1 MKKIGFYLL
10 ALILFYSCEKKIEI
24 DLQDPEAVLVVEGQ
38 VSDQD
43 TIQWV
48 RLSYIQ
54 NYNST
59 SNPDFS
65 IEKNAV
71 VKLYEDETELGVL
84 NFNDTT
90 QRFEIQFKGTIDH
103 SYYVEIVTEDGTQY
117 LSEPETIN
125 YVGPIDS
132 LWSVK
137 EDDIFGD
144 GQSYFIRMNTFETPG
159 LGDNYQWK
167 IYVNGEYQ
175 SSPENIIIADDLF
188 VDGQPIE
195 NIDIFIM
202 SVEDFGEFQANSPDG
217 KVFVE
222 VNQTAIT
229 RPYFDFLNEIV
240 IQTVFVGGPFD
251 PPPAAIRGNVYKS
264 TDIND
269 RALGYFQAISV
280 ETATTEVT
288 P

>member
-1 MKKIGFYLL
+1 MKKISFYLL

-24 DLQDPEAVLVVEGQ
+24 DLQDPESVLVVEGQ

-137 EDDIFGD
+137 EDDVFGD

-188 VDGQPIE
+188 VDGQSIE